1 MFYTLDNYYSVKFYN
16 ETREALK
23 NNKIKFSE
31 FIDIK
36 SPYQWYFKLNDNT
49 KPIMVNY
56 DEVEKNRFFIRKV
69 QALRPNEE
77 YLLQRREDDAG
88 ANLKKYLFNDAFR
101 DAENYGIFFHI
112 KSKDELL
119 KLSKDFPGKIYYLGK
134 YYDNKFRVCLCN
146 NIMIKNYISPN
157 QILLEKT
164 QDMKE
169 IGRFEAEFN
178 YRVLKLNDYII
189 KYTETIY
196 AQNGS
201 IIRPK
206 AFDATNT
213 KIFI

>member
-16 ETREALK
+16 QVKEALK
-23 NNKIKFSE
+23 NNNIKFSE
-31 FIDIK
+31 FINIK
-36 SPYQWYFKLNDNT
+36 TPYNWYFKLVDT
-49 KPIMVNY
+49 IKPIMVNY
-56 DEVEKNRFFIRKV
+56 DEIQKNRFLVRKV
-69 QALRPNEE
+69 QTLRPNEE
-77 YLLQRREDDAG
+77 YLLQRREDDSG
-88 ANLKKYLFNDAFR
+88 ANIKKYIFNDAFR
-101 DAENYGIFFHI
+101 DAEEYGILFHI

-146 NIMIKNYISPN
+146 NNMIKNYIQPD

-164 QDMKE
+164 PEMKE
-169 IGRFEAEFN
+169 PGRFEAEFN
-178 YRVLKLNDYII
+178 YRVLKLNDYVV

-201 IIRPK
+201 LVRPK
-206 AFDATNT
+206 VFDTTNT

>member
-16 ETREALK
+16 QVKEALK
-23 NNKIKFSE
+23 NNNIKFSE
-31 FIDIK
+31 FINIK
-36 SPYQWYFKLNDNT
+36 TPYNWYFKLVDT
-49 KPIMVNY
+49 IKPIMVNY
-56 DEVEKNRFFIRKV
+56 DEIQKNRFLVRKV
-69 QALRPNEE
+69 QTLRPNEE
-77 YLLQRREDDAG
+77 YLLQRREDDSG
-88 ANLKKYLFNDAFR
+88 ANIKKYIFNDAFR
-101 DAENYGIFFHI
+101 DAEEYGILFHI

-146 NIMIKNYISPN
+146 NNMIKNYIQPD

-164 QDMKE
+164 PEMKE
-169 IGRFEAEFN
+169 PGRFEAEFN
-178 YRVLKLNDYII
+178 YRVLKLNDFIV

-201 IIRPK
+201 LVRPK
-206 AFDATNT
+206 VFDTTNT

>member
-23 NNKIKFSE
+23 NNKIKFNE

-49 KPIMVNY
+49 KPIMINY

-178 YRVLKLNDYII
+178 YRILKLNDYII

-206 AFDATNT
+206 SFDTSNT
-213 KIFI
+213 KLFI

>member
-16 ETREALK
+16 STREALK
-23 NNKIKFSE
+23 NNQIQFKE
-31 FIDIK
+31 FIEIK
-36 SPYQWYFKLNDNT
+36 SPYQWFFKLADNL

-56 DEVEKNRFFIRKV
+56 DEKEKYRFLVQKV

-88 ANLKKYLFNDAFR
+88 ASIKKYIFNDAFR
-101 DAENYGIFFHI
+101 DAEEYGILFNI

-119 KLSKDFPGKIYYLGK
+119 SISKEFPGKIYYLGK
-134 YYDNKFRVCLCN
+134 YYDNKFKVCLCDN
-146 NIMIKNYISPN
+146 NMIKNYISPD

-164 QDMKE
+164 PEMKE
-169 IGRFEAEFN
+169 PGRFEAEFN
-178 YRVLKLNDYII
+178 YRVLKLKDYII

-196 AQNGS
+196 ALNGS
-201 IIRPK
+201 LVRPK
-206 AFDATNT
+206 VFDTANK

>member
-16 ETREALK
+16 QVKEALK
-23 NNKIKFSE
+23 NNNIKFSE
-31 FIDIK
+31 FINIK
-36 SPYQWYFKLNDNT
+36 TPYNWYFKLVDT
-49 KPIMVNY
+49 IKPIMVNY
-56 DEVEKNRFFIRKV
+56 DEIQKNRFLVRKV
-69 QALRPNEE
+69 QTLRPNEE
-77 YLLQRREDDAG
+77 YLLQRREDDSG
-88 ANLKKYLFNDAFR
+88 ANIKKYIFNDAFR
-101 DAENYGIFFHI
+101 DAEEYGILFHI

-146 NIMIKNYISPN
+146 NNMIKNYIQPD

-164 QDMKE
+164 PEMKE
-169 IGRFEAEFN
+169 PGRFEAEFN
-178 YRVLKLNDYII
+178 YRVLKLNDYIV

-201 IIRPK
+201 LVRPK
-206 AFDATNT
+206 VFDTTNT

>member
-16 ETREALK
+16 QVKEALK
-23 NNKIKFSE
+23 NNNIKFSE
-31 FIDIK
+31 FINIK
-36 SPYQWYFKLNDNT
+36 TPYNWYFKLVDT
-49 KPIMVNY
+49 IKPIMVNY
-56 DEVEKNRFFIRKV
+56 DEIQKNRFLVRKV
-69 QALRPNEE
+69 QTLRPNEE
-77 YLLQRREDDAG
+77 YLLQRREDDSG
-88 ANLKKYLFNDAFR
+88 ANIKKYIFNDAFR
-101 DAENYGIFFHI
+101 DAEEYGILFHI

-146 NIMIKNYISPN
+146 NNMIKNYIQPD

-164 QDMKE
+164 PEMKE
-169 IGRFEAEFN
+169 PGRFEAEFN
-178 YRVLKLNDYII
+178 YRVLKLNDFIV

-201 IIRPK
+201 LVRPK
-206 AFDATNT
+206 VFDTTNK

>member
-16 ETREALK
+16 QVKEALK
-23 NNKIKFSE
+23 NNNIKFSE
-31 FIDIK
+31 FINIK
-36 SPYQWYFKLNDNT
+36 TPYNWYFKLVDT
-49 KPIMVNY
+49 IKPIMVNY
-56 DEVEKNRFFIRKV
+56 DEIQKNRFLVRKV
-69 QALRPNEE
+69 QTLRPNEE
-77 YLLQRREDDAG
+77 YLLQRREDDSG
-88 ANLKKYLFNDAFR
+88 ANIKKYIFNDAFR
-101 DAENYGIFFHI
+101 DAEEYGILFHI

-146 NIMIKNYISPN
+146 NNMIKNYIQPD

-164 QDMKE
+164 PEMKE
-169 IGRFEAEFN
+169 PGRFEAEFN
-178 YRVLKLNDYII
+178 YRVLKLNDYIV

-201 IIRPK
+201 LIRPK
-206 AFDATNT
+206 VFDTTNT

>member
-16 ETREALK
+16 DTREALK
-23 NNKIKFSE
+23 NNQIKFKE
-31 FIDIK
+31 FIEIK
-36 SPYQWYFKLNDNT
+36 SPYKWYFKLDDNL

-56 DEVEKNRFFIRKV
+56 DEKQKYRFLVQKV
-69 QALRPNEE
+69 QAIRPNEE

-88 ANLKKYLFNDAFR
+88 ANIKKYIFNDAFR
-101 DAENYGIFFHI
+101 DSEEYGIFFHI

-119 KLSKDFPGKIYYLGK
+119 KISKEFPGKIYYLGK

-146 NIMIKNYISPN
+146 NIMIKNYINPS

-164 QDMKE
+164 PEMKE
-169 IGRFEAEFN
+169 PGRFEAEFN
-178 YRVLKLNDYII
+178 YKILKLNDYIV

-196 AQNGS
+196 ALNGS
-201 IIRPK
+201 LVRPK
-206 AFDATNT
+206 VFDTTNT